1 MKGKP
6 GRPKKKLNFD
16 IEENDNHLA
25 TQYVPDFN
33 MGSRARKLAEMEAD
47 RAKWRLK
54 CK

>member
-6 GRPKKKLNFD
+6 GRPRKADNYTLK
-16 IEENDNHLA
+16 ENDNHLA
-25 TQYVPDFN
+25 TQHVPEFIF
-33 MGSRARKLAEMEAD
+33 GARARKLAEMEAD